1 MSVRGG
7 LLPHTGN
14 EGRSTGYLKCLYTN
28 AQSLGNKQGELEVL
42 VMSKNYDVIGITET
56 WWDNSHDWS
65 TVMDGYKLFRKDRQG
80 RKGGGVALYVRE
92 QYDCSELRYE
102 TVEKPECLWIKFRSV
117 CNKSDVVVG
126 VCYRPPDQGDEVD
139 EAFFRKLTEATRSHA
154 LILMGDFNFPD
165 ICWESNTAVHRQS
178 RKFLESVGDNFLAQ
192 VLEEPTGGDA
202 FLDLLLTN
210 RVELVGEAKMD
221 GNLGGIDH
229 ELVEFRILTQGRKVS
244 SRIRTQDFRKADFDS
259 LRERMARIPWGTNL
273 KGKGV
278 QESWLY
284 FKESLLRL
292 QGQTIPMSR
301 KNSKYGRRPAWL
313 NGEILADLKHKK
325 EAYKKWKVGHMT
337 REEYKN
343 IARACRNDIRR
354 AKSHLELQLARD
366 VKSNKKGFFRYVGNK
381 KKAKESVGP
390 LLNEGGNL
398 VTEDVEKANVLNAF
412 FASVFTNKVSSQT
425 AALGITKWGRDG
437 QPSVEI
443 EVVRDYLEK
452 LDVHK
457 SMGPEELHPRVL
469 KELAAVIAEP
479 LAIIFENSWRT
490 GEVPDDWKKANVVP
504 IFKKGKKEDPGN
516 YRPVSLTSVP
526 GKIMEQVLKESIL
539 KHLHERKVI
548 RNSQHGF
555 TKGRSCL
562 TNLIA
567 FYDEIT
573 GSVDEGKAV
582 DVLFLDFSKA
592 FDTVSH
598 SILVSKLRKYGLDEC
613 TIRWVESW
621 LDCRARRVVINGSM
635 SSWQPVSS
643 GVPQGSVLGPVL
655 FNIFIN
661 DLEDGVD
668 CTLSK
673 FADDTKLGGVVDM
686 LEGRDRI
693 QKDLDKLEDW
703 AKRNLMRFNKD
714 KCRVLHLGWK
724 NPMHRY
730 RLGTEW
736 LGSSSAEKDLGVTV
750 DEKLDMSQQC
760 ALVAKKAN
768 GILGCISRGIAS
780 RSRDVIVPLYSTL
793 VRPHLEYCVQF
804 WAPHYKKDVDKLER
818 VQRRATKIIRGLEHM
833 TYEERL
839 REVGLFS
846 LQKRRMRGDLIAA
859 FNYLKGGS
867 KEDGSRLFSMVADD
881 RTRSNG
887 LKLQWGRFRLDIRKN
902 FFTKRVVKHWNALPR
917 EVEVE
922 VESPSLEVFKVRL
935 DKALAG
941 MI

>member
-14 EGRSTGYLKCLYTN
+14 EGPSTGYLKCLYTN

-42 VMSKNYDVIGITET
+42 VMSRNYDVIGITET

-92 QYDCSELRYE
+92 QYDCSEFRYE

-139 EAFFRKLTEATRSHA
+139 EAFFWQLTEATRSHA

-192 VLEEPTGGDA
+192 VLEEPTRGGA

-210 RVELVGEAKMD
+210 RVELVGEAKVD
-221 GNLGGIDH
+221 GNLGGSDH
-229 ELVEFRILTQGRKVS
+229 ELVEFRILMQGRKVS
-244 SRIRTQDFRKADFDS
+244 SRIRTLDFRKADFDS

-366 VKSNKKGFFRYVGNK
+366 VKSSKKGFFRYVGNK

-425 AALGITKWGRDG
+425 AALGITKSGRDG

-457 SMGPEELHPRVL
+457 SMGPDELHPRVL

-479 LAIIFENSWRT
+479 LAIIFENSWQT
-490 GEVPDDWKKANVVP
+490 GEVPDDWEKANVVP

-516 YRPVSLTSVP
+516 YMPVSLTSVP

-613 TIRWVESW
+613 TIRWIESW
-621 LDCRARRVVINGSM
+621 LDCRAQRVVINGSM

-655 FNIFIN
+655 CNIFIN

-673 FADDTKLGGVVDM
+673 FADDTKLGGVVDT
-686 LEGRDRI
+686 LEGRDWI

-724 NPMHRY
+724 NPMHSY

-736 LGSSSAEKDLGVTV
+736 LGSSSAGKDLGVTV

-804 WAPHYKKDVDKLER
+804 WAPHFKKDVDKLER
-818 VQRRATKIIRGLEHM
+818 VQRRATKMIRGLEHM
-833 TYEERL
+833 SYEERL
-839 REVGLFS
+839 RELGLFS

-917 EVEVE
+917 
-922 VESPSLEVFKVRL
+922 
-935 DKALAG
+935 
-941 MI
+941 

>member
-1 MSVRGG
+1 M
-7 LLPHTGN
+7 T
-14 EGRSTGYLKCLYTN
+14 
-28 AQSLGNKQGELEVL
+28 AQSSGTKLQ
-42 VMSKNYDVIGITET
+42 KN
-56 WWDNSHDWS
+56 
-65 TVMDGYKLFRKDRQG
+65 L
-80 RKGGGVALYVRE
+80 
-92 QYDCSELRYE
+92 
-102 TVEKPECLWIKFRSV
+102 CLWIKFRSV

-139 EAFFRKLTEATRSHA
+139 EAFFRQLTEATRSHT

-178 RKFLESVGDNFLAQ
+178 RKFLESVGDNFLVQ
-192 VLEEPTGGDA
+192 VLEEPTRGGA

-210 RVELVGEAKMD
+210 RVELVGEAKVD
-221 GNLGGIDH
+221 GNLGGSDH

-244 SRIRTQDFRKADFDS
+244 SRIRTLDFRKADFDF

-301 KNSKYGRRPAWL
+301 KNSKYVRRPAWL

-343 IARACRNDIRR
+343 IARACRNVIRR

-381 KKAKESVGP
+381 KKAKECVGP

-425 AALGITKWGRDG
+425 AVLGITKCGRDG

-443 EVVRDYLEK
+443 EAVRDYLEK

-457 SMGPEELHPRVL
+457 SMGPDELHPRVL

-621 LDCRARRVVINGSM
+621 LDCRAQRVVINGSM

-661 DLEDGVD
+661 DLD
-668 CTLSK
+668 
-673 FADDTKLGGVVDM
+673 
-686 LEGRDRI
+686 
-693 QKDLDKLEDW
+693 QLEDW

-714 KCRVLHLGWK
+714 KCRVLHLGRK

-804 WAPHYKKDVDKLER
+804 WAPHFKKDVDKLER
-818 VQRRATKIIRGLEHM
+818 VQRRATKIIRGMEHM
-833 TYEERL
+833 SYEERL
-839 REVGLFS
+839 RELGLFS

-859 FNYLKGGS
+859 FNSLKGGS

-902 FFTKRVVKHWNALPR
+902 FFTKPWSTLG
-917 EVEVE
+917 
-922 VESPSLEVFKVRL
+922 L
-935 DKALAG
+935 
-941 MI
+941 

>member
-1 MSVRGG
+1 
-7 LLPHTGN
+7 
-14 EGRSTGYLKCLYTN
+14 
-28 AQSLGNKQGELEVL
+28 
-42 VMSKNYDVIGITET
+42 
-56 WWDNSHDWS
+56 
-65 TVMDGYKLFRKDRQG
+65 
-80 RKGGGVALYVRE
+80 
-92 QYDCSELRYE
+92 
-102 TVEKPECLWIKFRSV
+102 
-117 CNKSDVVVG
+117 
-126 VCYRPPDQGDEVD
+126 
-139 EAFFRKLTEATRSHA
+139 
-154 LILMGDFNFPD
+154 
-165 ICWESNTAVHRQS
+165 
-178 RKFLESVGDNFLAQ
+178 
-192 VLEEPTGGDA
+192 
-202 FLDLLLTN
+202 
-210 RVELVGEAKMD
+210 
-221 GNLGGIDH
+221 
-229 ELVEFRILTQGRKVS
+229 
-244 SRIRTQDFRKADFDS
+244 
-259 LRERMARIPWGTNL
+259 
-273 KGKGV
+273 
-278 QESWLY
+278 
-284 FKESLLRL
+284 
-292 QGQTIPMSR
+292 
-301 KNSKYGRRPAWL
+301 
-313 NGEILADLKHKK
+313 
-325 EAYKKWKVGHMT
+325 MT

-343 IARACRNDIRR
+343 IAQACRNEIRR

-398 VTEDVEKANVLNAF
+398 VTEDAEKANVLNAF
-412 FASVFTNKVSSQT
+412 FASVFTNKDSSQT
-425 AALGITKWGRDG
+425 AALGITTWGVDG
-437 QPSVEI
+437 QPSVEK

-457 SMGPEELHPRVL
+457 SMGPDELHSRVL
-469 KELAAVIAEP
+469 KELADVIAEP

-504 IFKKGKKEDPGN
+504 IFKKGKEEDPGN

-573 GSVDEGKAV
+573 DSVDEGKAV

-598 SILVSKLRKYGLDEC
+598 SILVSKLKKYGLDEW

-621 LDCRARRVVINGSM
+621 LDCRAQRVVINGSM

-673 FADDTKLGGVVDM
+673 FADDTKLGGVVDT

-693 QKDLDKLEDW
+693 QRDLDKLEDW

-714 KCRVLHLGWK
+714 KCRVLHLGRK
-724 NPMHRY
+724 NPMHSY

-804 WAPHYKKDVDKLER
+804 WAPHYKKDVEKLER
-818 VQRRATKIIRGLEHM
+818 VQRRATKMIRGLEHM

-839 REVGLFS
+839 RELGLFS

-859 FNYLKGGS
+859 FNYLRGGS
-867 KEDGSRLFSMVADD
+867 KEDGSRLFSVVEDD

-902 FFTKRVVKHWNALPR
+902 FFTRRVVKHWNALPR
-917 EVEVE
+917 EV

>member
-1 MSVRGG
+1 MWHPKLDTILQLRPNQCRV
-7 LLPHTGN
+7 
-14 EGRSTGYLKCLYTN
+14 E
-28 AQSLGNKQGELEVL
+28 Q
-42 VMSKNYDVIGITET
+42 KNYFSYLAYNTPANTSQNDVCFFS
-56 WWDNSHDWS
+56 NSV
-65 TVMDGYKLFRKDRQG
+65 T
-80 RKGGGVALYVRE
+80 
-92 QYDCSELRYE
+92 
-102 TVEKPECLWIKFRSV
+102 
-117 CNKSDVVVG
+117 
-126 VCYRPPDQGDEVD
+126 
-139 EAFFRKLTEATRSHA
+139 
-154 LILMGDFNFPD
+154 
-165 ICWESNTAVHRQS
+165 
-178 RKFLESVGDNFLAQ
+178 
-192 VLEEPTGGDA
+192 
-202 FLDLLLTN
+202 
-210 RVELVGEAKMD
+210 
-221 GNLGGIDH
+221 
-229 ELVEFRILTQGRKVS
+229 
-244 SRIRTQDFRKADFDS
+244 
-259 LRERMARIPWGTNL
+259 
-273 KGKGV
+273 
-278 QESWLY
+278 
-284 FKESLLRL
+284 
-292 QGQTIPMSR
+292 
-301 KNSKYGRRPAWL
+301 
-313 NGEILADLKHKK
+313 
-325 EAYKKWKVGHMT
+325 
-337 REEYKN
+337 
-343 IARACRNDIRR
+343 
-354 AKSHLELQLARD
+354 
-366 VKSNKKGFFRYVGNK
+366 
-381 KKAKESVGP
+381 
-390 LLNEGGNL
+390 LLNNIEC
-398 VTEDVEKANVLNAF
+398 V
-412 FASVFTNKVSSQT
+412 
-425 AALGITKWGRDG
+425 IHRWGRDG

-457 SMGPEELHPRVL
+457 SMGPDELHPRVL

-562 TNLIA
+562 INLIA

-582 DVLFLDFSKA
+582 DVLFLDFSKV

-613 TIRWVESW
+613 TTRWVESW
-621 LDCRARRVVINGSM
+621 LDCRAQRVVINGSI

-673 FADDTKLGGVVDM
+673 FADDTKLGGVVDT

-714 KCRVLHLGWK
+714 KCRVLHLGRK
-724 NPMHRY
+724 NPMHSY

-804 WAPHYKKDVDKLER
+804 WAPHFKKDVDKLER
-818 VQRRATKIIRGLEHM
+818 VQRRATKMIRGLEHM
-833 TYEERL
+833 SYEERL
-839 REVGLFS
+839 RELGLFS

-917 EVEVE
+917 EV

-935 DKALAG
+935 DKTLAG

>member
-7 LLPHTGN
+7 LLPHTEN
-14 EGRSTGYLKCLYTN
+14 EGQSTGYLKCLYTN

-42 VMSKNYDVIGITET
+42 VMSRNYDVIGITET

-102 TVEKPECLWIKFRSV
+102 TVEKSECLWIKFRSV

-139 EAFFRKLTEATRSHA
+139 EAFFRQLTEATRSHA

-165 ICWESNTAVHRQS
+165 ICWESNTAVYRQS

-192 VLEEPTGGDA
+192 VLEEPTRGGT

-210 RVELVGEAKMD
+210 WVELVGEAKVD
-221 GNLGGIDH
+221 ENLGGSDH

-244 SRIRTQDFRKADFDS
+244 SRIRTLDFRKADFDS

-325 EAYKKWKVGHMT
+325 AYKKWKVGHMT

-343 IARACRNDIRR
+343 IARACRNYIRR

-412 FASVFTNKVSSQT
+412 FASIFTNKVSSQT

-457 SMGPEELHPRVL
+457 SMGPDELHPRVL

-539 KHLHERKVI
+539 MHLHERKVI

-621 LDCRARRVVINGSM
+621 LDCRAQRVVINGSM

-673 FADDTKLGGVVDM
+673 FADDTKLGGVVDT

-693 QKDLDKLEDW
+693 QRDLDKLEDW

-780 RSRDVIVPLYSTL
+780 RSRDVIVSLYSTL

-818 VQRRATKIIRGLEHM
+818 VQRRATKMIRGLEHM

-839 REVGLFS
+839 RELGLFS

-917 EVEVE
+917 EV